1 MNSPNEDDRRN
12 RTNPDAQ
19 GFADLFGGHFPG
31 HTMQR
36 LRTPDGKYRYS
47 YVSADV
53 LKTFGLDPDELMRR
67 DMVHH
72 EWLHSEDRRKFIDAL
87 EQSARDLSVLDEEVR
102 VEVSDGQYKW
112 VRSIGHPKRL
122 ADGTVIWDGV
132 ALDVT
137 DRRDALDALERALTQ
152 ARIDEASDK
161 RFASI
166 AARDVSLPFD
176 RLSAALDDLR
186 AELGAVPA
194 AGPLARKADEVLREF
209 DRFAR
214 TFNAARGLVTAGKTR
229 DTPATGNDPDANS
242 PDRKRPQPGPLTAR
256 QRDVLKL
263 LQQGASNRDIAGEL
277 GIGEGTVKLHVSAIL
292 RALGVKNRTMAASVG
307 FGDI

>member
-1 MNSPNEDDRRN
+1 
-12 RTNPDAQ
+12 
-19 GFADLFGGHFPG
+19 
-31 HTMQR
+31 MQR

-47 YVSADV
+47 YVSPDV

-67 DMVHH
+67 DTVHH
-72 EWLHSEDRRKFIDAL
+72 EWLHAEDRQKFIDAL

-137 DRRDALDALERALTQ
+137 DRRDALEALERALTQ
-152 ARIDEASDK
+152 ARIDEVSDK

-166 AARDVSLPFD
+166 AARDVGLPFD

-186 AELGAVPA
+186 TELGAGPV
-194 AGPLARKADEVLREF
+194 AGPLARKADVVLKEF

-214 TFNAARGLVTAGKTR
+214 TFNAARGLVTAGKAPR
-229 DTPATGNDPDANS
+229 APATGRDS
-242 PDRKRPQPGPLTAR
+242 IVEQPDRMRPYASVLTAR
-256 QRDVLKL
+256 QRDVLQL

-292 RALGVKNRTMAASVG
+292 RALGVKNRTMAASTV
-307 FGDI
+307 FDDA

>member
-1 MNSPNEDDRRN
+1 MNSQNEDTQEN
-12 RTNPDAQ
+12 RINPNAQ

-36 LRTPDGKYRYS
+36 LRTPDGKYRYN
-47 YVSADV
+47 YVSPDV
-53 LKTFGLDPDELMRR
+53 LKTFGLDPDELMKR
-67 DMVHH
+67 DMVQH
-72 EWLHSEDRRKFIDAL
+72 EWLHAEDRQKFIDAL

-137 DRRDALDALERALTQ
+137 DRRDALEALERALTQ
-152 ARIDEASDK
+152 ARIDEVSDK

-166 AARDVSLPFD
+166 AARDVGLPFD
-176 RLSAALDDLR
+176 RLSAAVDALR
-186 AELGAVPA
+186 SELGSGPT
-194 AGPLARKADEVLREF
+194 AGPLARKAGEVLREF
-209 DRFAR
+209 DHFAR
-214 TFNAARGLVTAGKTR
+214 TFNAARGLVTAGKVEENTV
-229 DTPATGNDPDANS
+229 TGDETNANP
-242 PDRKRPQPGPLTAR
+242 PDRRQSVALTAR

-263 LQQGASNRDIAGEL
+263 LQQGASNRDIADEL

-292 RALGVKNRTMAASVG
+292 RALGVKNRTMAASAASV
-307 FGDI
+307 DI